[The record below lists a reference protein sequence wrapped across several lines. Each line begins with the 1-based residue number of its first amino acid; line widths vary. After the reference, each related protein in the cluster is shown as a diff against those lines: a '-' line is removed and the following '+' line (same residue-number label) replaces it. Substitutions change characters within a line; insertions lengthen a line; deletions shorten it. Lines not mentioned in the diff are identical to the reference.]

1 MSMSG
6 SLSLLLSVSVL
17 LYFSNS
23 SFEVS
28 ADEFIGDNG
37 SLTGREGAEEGNRG
51 RGITAFLRSRLNMY
65 LTRAD

>member
-1 MSMSG
+1 MSG

-23 SFEVS
+23 SVEVS

-37 SLTGREGAEEGNRG
+37 SLTGREGAEEGVSLHFFDQG
-51 RGITAFLRSRLNMY
+51 
-65 LTRAD
+65 